1 MEATDAPGE
10 WGRQRTVAQEL
21 PAAAEGIQ
29 NEMYRDGED
38 LGTGAGADSEAFVG
52 YWYQEAPELEQ
63 AEKMAEPA
71 ADYDGVTEVPCGPDM
86 QEVRTKSK
94 GVD

>member
-1 MEATDAPGE
+1 MG
-10 WGRQRTVAQEL
+10 QEL

-38 LGTGAGADSEAFVG
+38 LGTGAGDDVGVGDPEAVAG
-52 YWYQEAPELEQ
+52 YWYKKRPEFE
-63 AEKMAEPA
+63 EVKEMEEPA
-71 ADYDGVTEVPCGPDM
+71 ADPDGVTELPDGPDI
-86 QEVRTKSK
+86 QDVRIKSK